1 MDNMKKSYHI
11 CLSAGNE
18 TLCRDKEDYIRFFN
32 SLALAV
38 AETESSL
45 LAESIMSNHAHKCV
59 RTTSPKRLMERCR
72 YKYSR
77 YYNAKYHR
85 RGRLG
90 EKFPFIM
97 ELQGLHHELT
107 AISYTLRNAVH
118 HGIAPTPF
126 AYPHCSAK
134 AIFMKGLGLES
145 SSSTLPEHN
154 KRIHLPAR
162 CKCPE
167 GWRMDQSGLIL
178 REDVIDTA
186 DVEHT
191 FKTPRSYIY
200 YMNRLSGEEWTR
212 EQEKDKLQSAPITLE
227 TIENGI
233 VYQSVEQMLRHEH
246 GKEDYRKMDDIALC
260 ELIDKVILPE
270 ICTSS
275 VYELT
280 RSKKAE
286 IAEYLARKYRLSA
299 SQIRRCLAML

>member
-1 MDNMKKSYHI
+1 
-11 CLSAGNE
+11 
-18 TLCRDKEDYIRFFN
+18 
-32 SLALAV
+32 
-38 AETESSL
+38 
-45 LAESIMSNHAHKCV
+45 
-59 RTTSPKRLMERCR
+59 
-72 YKYSR
+72 
-77 YYNAKYHR
+77 
-85 RGRLG
+85 
-90 EKFPFIM
+90 
-97 ELQGLHHELT
+97 
-107 AISYTLRNAVH
+107 
-118 HGIAPTPF
+118 
-126 AYPHCSAK
+126 
-134 AIFMKGLGLES
+134 
-145 SSSTLPEHN
+145 
-154 KRIHLPAR
+154 
-162 CKCPE
+162 
-167 GWRMDQSGLIL
+167 MDQSGLIL

-275 VYELT
+275 VYELP